1 LSRDSPKANTTF
13 KTKQS
18 LPYPL
23 LCDVKGTLI
32 KSIGLQKAPAS
43 TQRGVF
49 VLDKAGKVL
58 AAEPGSPAGT
68 LNVVKKLLEDSPRQ
82 NTDTS
87 DIPAGEATSEDKKAA
102 DTAAEV
108 ADTAEKIDSNEA
120 KSTTA

>member
-1 LSRDSPKANTTF
+1 M
-13 KTKQS
+13 
-18 LPYPL
+18 
-23 LCDVKGTLI
+23 KGTLI
-32 KSIGLQKAPAS
+32 KSIGLQKAPAG

-82 NTDTS
+82 DTS
-87 DIPAGEATSEDKKAA
+87 TSEKADENVTSEDKKAA

-120 KSTTA
+120 KSTIA